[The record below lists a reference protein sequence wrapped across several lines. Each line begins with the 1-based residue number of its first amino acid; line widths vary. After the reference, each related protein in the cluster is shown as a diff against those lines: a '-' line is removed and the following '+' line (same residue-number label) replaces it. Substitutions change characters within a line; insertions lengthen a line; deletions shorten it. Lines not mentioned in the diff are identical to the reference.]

1 MSRTLPLSM
10 SRALRAF
17 VAVSAVAVSVPA
29 LSAQQTTPP
38 KAADAHAHHGAAQQK
53 EKEAEHAKSG
63 WKELDAYHDVMS
75 AAWHPAKND
84 SLGPARSSANALVA
98 SAKSWAKA
106 TAPKGCEAPAV
117 KTAIAR
123 LVPESEAV
131 AALVSRNADDATLKS
146 ALKTVHDTFHVAEEG
161 CKPQQHQHH

>member
-1 MSRTLPLSM
+1 MLRTVPFPTL
-10 SRALRAF
+10 RALLA
-17 VAVSAVAVSVPA
+17 VAATAVAVPS
-29 LSAQQTTPP
+29 LSAQQAAPP
-38 KAADAHAHHGAAQQK
+38 NPANAHAHGAAPAK
-53 EKEAEHAKSG
+53 EDDHAKSG

-84 SLGPARSSANALVA
+84 SLAPARRSADALVA
-98 SAKSWAKA
+98 AAKAWAAA

-131 AALVSRNADDATLKS
+131 AALVARQADDATLKA
-146 ALKTVHDTFHVAEEG
+146 ALKTVHDTFHVAEDG
-161 CKPQQHQHH
+161 CKPAQHEHR